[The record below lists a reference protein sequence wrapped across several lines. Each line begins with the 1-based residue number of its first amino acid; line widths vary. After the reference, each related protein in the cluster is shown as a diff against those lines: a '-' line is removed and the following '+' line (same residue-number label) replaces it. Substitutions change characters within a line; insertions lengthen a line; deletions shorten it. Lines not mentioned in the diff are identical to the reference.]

1 MDPEAFR
8 PTGPF
13 QPASD
18 ADASGSAVAIDSA
31 QPATGSTFGIKVS
44 NNGLPLGWLGRNSS
58 DWAVLADSPLALE
71 QYIHD
76 GKTYFKIPGEARY
89 MSISNN
95 AYIGFY
101 GWNGATVFRQEGE
114 YLVSDHNGQKLSMY
128 STDNGYLYCWDKYT
142 VLEVELVAR

>member
-8 PTGPF
+8 PAGPF
-13 QPASD
+13 QAASD
-18 ADASGSAVAIDSA
+18 VDPSGSRSTTEAPPQAKSA
-31 QPATGSTFGIKVS
+31 TFSIKLS

-58 DWAVLADSPLALE
+58 DWAVLSDSPLLLE

-76 GKTYFKIPGEARY
+76 GKTYFKIPGESMY

-101 GWNGATVFRQEGE
+101 GWSGATVFHQEGE
-114 YLVSDHNGQKLSMY
+114 YLVSDYNGQKLSMY
-128 STDNGYLYCWDKYT
+128 STDNAYLYGWDKYT
-142 VLEVELVAR
+142 VLEAQLTPR

>member
-1 MDPEAFR
+1 MDPEASR
-8 PTGPF
+8 PAGTF
-13 QPASD
+13 LAASD
-18 ADASGSAVAIDSA
+18 VDAPGSHTKA
-31 QPATGSTFGIKVS
+31 QSQTKGATFGIKLS
-44 NNGLPLGWLGRNSS
+44 NNGLPVGWLGRNSS
-58 DWAVLADSPLALE
+58 DWAVLSDSPLMLE

-76 GKTYFKIPGEARY
+76 GKTYFKIPGESRY

-101 GWNGATVFRQEGE
+101 AWAGATVFHQEGE

-142 VLEVELVAR
+142 VLEVQLASR